1 MTIDEAMHQLE
12 VLRDIQERLGATTA
26 LEAIQLGIEALKQLK
41 EERRQMVGFWRDRLP
56 GETPSTPTPE
66 QAKAARGDTE

>member
-26 LEAIQLGIEALKQLK
+26 LEAILLSIEALKLIK
-41 EERRQMVGFWRDRLP
+41 VERTGHGLYGPGSLP
-56 GETPSTPTPE
+56 GETT
-66 QAKAARGDTE
+66 